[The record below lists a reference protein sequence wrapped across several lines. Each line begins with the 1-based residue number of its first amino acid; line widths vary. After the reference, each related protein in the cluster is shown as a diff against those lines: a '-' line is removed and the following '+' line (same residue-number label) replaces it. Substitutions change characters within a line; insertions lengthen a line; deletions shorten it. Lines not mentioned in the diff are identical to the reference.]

1 MSESFIYNQVSKK
14 KTTKENLYYSQIGF
28 QDFVDNENNPRIKE
42 ENDQRVL
49 AKIKYKDN
57 TQPKYLIKLDHNKN
71 LLNPTI
77 QNTSKGKNKT
87 IDLFLPNND
96 SFKEVSRKVF
106 DFYLSFLRTSNV
118 SWINHAER
126 EDF

>member
-1 MSESFIYNQVSKK
+1 MTQSFIHNQPSTKK
-14 KTTKENLYYSQIGF
+14 NIKENQYYTQIGH
-28 QDFVDNENNPRIKE
+28 QDFIDNENNPRSKE
-42 ENDQRVL
+42 ENNNKVL

-57 TQPKYLIKLDHNKN
+57 NYAKYLIRLDHNKKLFNPN
-71 LLNPTI
+71 L
-77 QNTSKGKNKT
+77 QNESKGKNKP
-87 IDLFLPNND
+87 IDLFLPNSD